1 MSSSNTAYVGLRS
14 GGLLSIE
21 RVDGQSVNFDVSEVQ
36 LWDVAW
42 GLAGEGRFAGQLYRN
57 PYSVAEHSVLGTY
70 LFHDDYQ
77 TALRFLFHDSGE
89 AFGIGDIHFKV
100 KELFAGRI
108 RGIEAAL
115 GRELAA
121 KFGISDPHIPGVKQ
135 VDKALGELEVQI
147 LHPAKGRLSKAY
159 GQTREQVVVQFTGPE
174 LGIVNG
180 WFMRPTMTT
189 EAAAELWV
197 ARYGELRK
205 LIGDEKYVREEVSKL
220 LAIEGFLPYPV
231 SFLEPALVNKLQ
243 VQAEL
248 VEREVKRLTTKNFLV
263 VKGGYYHKG
272 E

>member
-1 MSSSNTAYVGLRS
+1 MNGGNTAYVGLRS

-21 RVDGQSVNFDVSEVQ
+21 RVDGQSVKYDVSEVQ

-42 GLAGEGRFAGQLYRN
+42 GLAGEGRFAGQLYRT

-77 TALRFLFHDSGE
+77 TALRFLFHDAGE
-89 AFGIGDIHFKV
+89 GFGIGDMHFKV

-108 RGIEAAL
+108 RSIESAL

-121 KFGISDPHIPGVKQ
+121 KFGVGDPHTPDIKQ
-135 VDKALGELEVQI
+135 IDKALGELEVQI
-147 LHPAKGRLSKAY
+147 LHPAKGRVSKAY
-159 GQTREQVVVQFTGPE
+159 GRTREQVEAQFTKRE
-174 LGIVNG
+174 LGIVSG

-205 LIGDEKYVREEVSKL
+205 LIGDEKYVREEVAKQ
-220 LAIEGFLPYPV
+220 LAVEGFLPYPV
-231 SFLEPALVNKLQ
+231 PFLEPALVNKLQ
-243 VQAEL
+243 VRAEL
-248 VEREVKRLTTKNFLV
+248 VEREVKRLTSKNFLV
-263 VKGGYYHKG
+263 AKDGYYHKG